1 VGWPFPRPCR
11 AARYATGMAS
21 GRALLPVLVP
31 SGAAAIVLGFA
42 FAVVQSQD
50 GGSGRMA
57 AVPPATAAATATQ
70 AQPEDPPT
78 ARQPGSVCQSFGDR
92 PEPGEAP
99 VFAPEYT
106 QQRTVL
112 GLTIVG
118 NKDVDTRAFAIAEE
132 TIERMFAENDL
143 VGRLVEAGAYV
154 VIAAA
159 RQEIADLPEF
169 RCLDE
174 ATAARYSSACAVA
187 DLADYPLATV
197 SELDLLGSR
206 RGPCRG
212 LNILF
217 HELGHLVHA
226 WSMPL
231 ADYYDARL
239 LYQDAVDSGAYGRGA
254 YALTNFLEY
263 FAEGTQSYFLAVRA
277 NGARDRAWLQEND
290 PELFAILGAL
300 YSP

>member
-1 VGWPFPRPCR
+1 
-11 AARYATGMAS
+11 MAI
-21 GRALLPVLVP
+21 GRTLLPVLIL
-31 SGAAAIVLGFA
+31 SGAAAIVLAFA
-42 FAVVQSQD
+42 FAVVQSRD
-50 GGSGRMA
+50 SGSGQTA
-57 AVPPATAAATATQ
+57 AAPPATVAPTAAQ
-70 AQPEDPPT
+70 AEPGDPPA
-78 ARQPGSVCQSFGDR
+78 ARQPGSVCQSFAER

-99 VFAPEYT
+99 VFALEYT

-143 VGRLVEAGAYV
+143 VGPLVEAGAYV
-154 VIAAA
+154 VIADA
-159 RQEIADLPEF
+159 RQDIADLPEF

-226 WSMPL
+226 WSTPL

-239 LYQDAVDSGAYGRGA
+239 LYQDAVESEVYGRDA
-254 YALTNFLEY
+254 YALTNFHEY

-290 PELFAILGAL
+290 PELFAILEAL